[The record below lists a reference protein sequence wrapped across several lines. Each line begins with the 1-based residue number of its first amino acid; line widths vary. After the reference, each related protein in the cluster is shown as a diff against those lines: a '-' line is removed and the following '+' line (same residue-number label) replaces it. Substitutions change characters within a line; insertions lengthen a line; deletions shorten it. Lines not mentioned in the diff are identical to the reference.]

1 MHSRRL
7 FLQLLGALPMMGK
20 DAKPIGG
27 IFPIVQT
34 PFTDDDKLDTKTLA
48 AEIQFLDR
56 TGVQGV
62 VWPQLASE
70 YFDLTMAERL
80 AGMEAVAATGNP
92 LKPAVVL
99 GVQADD
105 IDTALK
111 YTRFAEK
118 LEPSALIALPPRG
131 EKDNSKVLA
140 YYKAIGEA
148 CSRPLFAQTIG
159 DMSVDFVIS
168 MAREV
173 PNLRYIKD
181 EAGQTLPRLSEYRR
195 KNSEYVKG
203 VFTGAHGKTM
213 MDELARGASGSM
225 PAVPFA
231 DLYVAALESW
241 RAGKQAEAME
251 RFSKVMLLVTEIS
264 AYGIPAIKYLLELRG
279 VFANH
284 RCRSAAKNSIF
295 DDEAKQSLRQTM
307 EFVKPLFRA

>member
-1 MHSRRL
+1 MHTRRL
-7 FLQLLGALPMMGK
+7 FLQALGALPLLGK
-20 DAKPIGG
+20 NAKPMSG

-34 PFTDDDKLDTKTLA
+34 PFTEDNKLDTKTLA
-48 AEIQFLDR
+48 EEIRFLDR
-56 TGVQGV
+56 TGVQGL

-70 YFDLTMAERL
+70 YFDLSMAERL
-80 AGMEAVAATGNP
+80 AGMEAVAGTGNP

-111 YTRFAEK
+111 YTRYAEK
-118 LEPSALIALPPRG
+118 LAPDALIALPPRG

-213 MDELARGASGSM
+213 IDELARGAAGSM

-231 DLYVAALESW
+231 DLYVAVLESW
-241 RAGKQAEAME
+241 RAGRKAEAMD
-251 RFSKVMLLVTEIS
+251 RFAKTMLLITEVT
-264 AYGIPAIKYLLELRG
+264 AYGIPAIKYLLEQRG
-279 VFANH
+279 VFSNH
-284 RCRSAAKNSIF
+284 VCRSASKNAGF
-295 DDEAKQSLRQTM
+295 DEDAKQSLRETM
-307 EFVKPLFRA
+307 EFLKPLFRV